1 LGFLFMKILMT
12 GATGWIGKKLGIELV
27 KKGHQLVCLVRNVE
41 TAKIQ
46 CPFPAEFI
54 EWKNIDQDFDGSS
67 LNDIDAILNLLG
79 EPIASKRWNK
89 TIKQQILNSR
99 VKSTGYLTNFAQKKG
114 VKCFVN
120 ASAIGFYGDRG
131 DENLNE
137 NSPAGSGFLADV
149 CQQWEQKL
157 FSISHDCRCVA
168 LRTGVVLGSDGGALE
183 KIIPTFRYGLGG
195 QIGTGKQWMSWIHI
209 SDLQNLII
217 YALENDNVQ
226 GPINA
231 TAPQPVTQK
240 DFSKSLGN
248 ILRRPSFFKTPAFVL
263 KMMLGEMSGFILSS
277 LKVFPEKALKC
288 GFVFQYNNIDD
299 ALRNLIKANYF

>member
-1 LGFLFMKILMT
+1 MT
-12 GATGWIGKKLGIELV
+12 GATGWIGKKLGIDLV
-27 KKGHQLVCLVRNVE
+27 KKGHQLVCLVRDVAA
-41 TAKIQ
+41 AKIQ

-54 EWKNIDQDFDGSS
+54 EWKNVDQDFDGTS

-89 TIKQQILNSR
+89 TIKKKILNSR
-99 VKSTGYLTNFAQKKG
+99 LKSTEYLTKFAQKKG
-114 VKCFVN
+114 IKNFVN

-137 NSPAGSGFLADV
+137 NSSAGSGFLADV
-149 CQQWEQKL
+149 CQQWEKKL

-183 KIIPTFRYGLGG
+183 KIISTFRYGFGG

-217 YALENDNVQ
+217 YALENDNVH

-231 TAPQPVTQK
+231 TSPQPVTQK

-248 ILRRPSFFKTPAFVL
+248 ILRRPSFFRTPAFVL
-263 KMMLGEMSGFILSS
+263 KMILGEMSGFILSS
-277 LKVFPEKALKC
+277 LKVFPEKALKY
-288 GFVFQYNNIDD
+288 GFVFEYENIDD
-299 ALRNLIKANYF
+299 ALRNLIKANHF